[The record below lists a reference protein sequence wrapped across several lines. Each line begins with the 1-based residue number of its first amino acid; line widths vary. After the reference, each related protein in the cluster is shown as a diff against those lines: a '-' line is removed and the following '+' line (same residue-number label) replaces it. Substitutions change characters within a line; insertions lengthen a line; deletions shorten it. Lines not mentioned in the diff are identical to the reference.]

1 MNIIEA
7 QQLTKEDIALLRK
20 PLSAYQYY
28 IKHMRENWKTLPK
41 SYKQQFVD
49 MAEEDKERYENEK
62 SAIMEIER
70 NETRKLKIYLSY

>member
-28 IKHMRENWKTLPK
+28 IKT
-41 SYKQQFVD
+41 
-49 MAEEDKERYENEK
+49 YE
-62 SAIMEIER
+62 
-70 NETRKLKIYLSY
+70 RKLENIT

>member
-28 IKHMRENWKTLPK
+28 IKHMRETGKH
-41 SYKQQFVD
+41 
-49 MAEEDKERYENEK
+49 
-62 SAIMEIER
+62 
-70 NETRKLKIYLSY
+70 YLNHTSNSL